1 MKRKNIIFLVLILAV
16 MVGVFLYFRN
26 KKKQDQYLGNML
38 TSLPPEELSSEE
50 QQVLDDLTEA
60 AQRSDENWYNKV
72 IGGRNEEQ
80 NLNSYYIWRWF
91 LYRMID
97 FILNM

>member
-50 QQVLDDLTEA
+50 QQVLDDLALT
-60 AQRSDENWYNKV
+60 
-72 IGGRNEEQ
+72 GRRNPCKDQ
-80 NLNSYYIWRWF
+80 CDPQKQAPALLF
-91 LYRMID
+91 
-97 FILNM
+97 

>member
-38 TSLPPEELSSEE
+38 TS
-50 QQVLDDLTEA
+50 Q
-60 AQRSDENWYNKV
+60 
-72 IGGRNEEQ
+72 
-80 NLNSYYIWRWF
+80 LNR
-91 LYRMID
+91 LG
-97 FILNM
+97 

>member
-38 TSLPPEELSSEE
+38 TSSPE
-50 QQVLDDLTEA
+50 QQVLDDLALTG
-60 AQRSDENWYNKV
+60 QRNPCKDQCDQQKQAPALLFGLVGGGYSIYNCRRCLK
-72 IGGRNEEQ
+72 
-80 NLNSYYIWRWF
+80 LNGLI
-91 LYRMID
+91 
-97 FILNM
+97 